1 MAERYYQQLLLIGY
15 SPVEA
20 QEEVTR
26 LIECGDIEED
36 HYGLQDDF
44 EQREVS

>member
-20 QEEVTR
+20 QEEVVR

>member
-1 MAERYYQQLLLIGY
+1 MAEKYYRQLLLIGY

-20 QEEVTR
+20 REEVDR
-26 LIECGDIEED
+26 LIECGDLEED
-36 HYGLQDDF
+36 FYGVLVDC

>member
-1 MAERYYQQLLLIGY
+1 MAEKYYQQLLLIGY

-20 QEEVTR
+20 REEVDR

-36 HYGLQDDF
+36 HYGVQDDF

>member
-1 MAERYYQQLLLIGY
+1 MAETYYHQLLLIGY

-20 QEEVTR
+20 REAVDR

-36 HYGLQDDF
+36 
-44 EQREVS
+44 

>member
-20 QEEVTR
+20 QEEVAR